1 MNCVMCQRTMI
12 RPFSRETT
20 PQLCVCEME
29 HYQCL
34 ECDEHMAR
42 HCGFCGEITHLLSV
56 TLRLELELD
65 VGVAT
70 TKAHRSAKPGNDGK
84 MITLWQNDN
93 LSDFTRY
100 CSRTNL
106 LEKKR
111 SRSEV
116 SARKS
121 SPVKPRRRSNSLDG
135 DRPPFPESPLWEN
148 ASSQDSEEN
157 AEVELEE
164 QQSSEGTL
172 KAEQPVEES
181 TSEISK
187 LEISEMSGKSEKSGR
202 SQRSEK
208 SKKSKRS
215 RKSKK
220 SDKSEM
226 SQKQEYQE
234 ALENLEKLKTKK
246 SESQEK
252 PKTPELEE
260 KPENPVASTQA
271 KQENKPV
278 PVERN
283 VLGPRNN
290 YSLSLLASDPPNT
303 DQNALCNLISM
314 VRRVIYTGRK
324 WKDWH
329 SSSVGCPSVFFDELM
344 KIRMS
349 VVAVDLPIAME
360 NITRTIR
367 LAKCPEFNCPTYLCA
382 EGLND
387 HLVGCHRFW
396 TIDRIRLGEPK
407 SFCMDL
413 RLTLR
418 NVPKCH
424 AVMQVE
430 NVVTGFGFGEQKNLL
445 PIMVMSMHIKLGDI
459 TANSNSQEQLTAIWA
474 TTVVTDLLPLRIT
487 LSMWSLEGDRPECI
501 ISYTGQ
507 GYDLRNTRRPLKLL
521 RSGRAIILTADQV
534 EGLTQNGM
542 EMVGIQISVKMDVS
556 VMVTE
561 GGTPLDTD
569 TQDGSEDESE
579 VAGSTVSERTLAE
592 SIQ

>member
-314 VRRVIYTGRK
+314 VK
-324 WKDWH
+324 
-329 SSSVGCPSVFFDELM
+329 
-344 KIRMS
+344 
-349 VVAVDLPIAME
+349 
-360 NITRTIR
+360 
-367 LAKCPEFNCPTYLCA
+367 
-382 EGLND
+382 
-387 HLVGCHRFW
+387 
-396 TIDRIRLGEPK
+396 
-407 SFCMDL
+407 
-413 RLTLR
+413 
-418 NVPKCH
+418 
-424 AVMQVE
+424 
-430 NVVTGFGFGEQKNLL
+430 
-445 PIMVMSMHIKLGDI
+445 
-459 TANSNSQEQLTAIWA
+459 
-474 TTVVTDLLPLRIT
+474 
-487 LSMWSLEGDRPECI
+487 
-501 ISYTGQ
+501 
-507 GYDLRNTRRPLKLL
+507 
-521 RSGRAIILTADQV
+521 
-534 EGLTQNGM
+534 
-542 EMVGIQISVKMDVS
+542 
-556 VMVTE
+556 
-561 GGTPLDTD
+561 
-569 TQDGSEDESE
+569 
-579 VAGSTVSERTLAE
+579 
-592 SIQ
+592 